1 MKKEHIMNY
10 KAIIYVITL
19 FISIFAIS
27 GVNFDSF
34 IKTNKALEARILVLV
49 LSISFSYLLTNF
61 ITDFISLTSIIK
73 G

>member
-1 MKKEHIMNY
+1 MNY

>member
-1 MKKEHIMNY
+1 MNY

-27 GVNFDSF
+27 GINFDSF